1 MEPMTAHWD
10 RGVIHEKDGGAVV
23 CCRTEDGRPVALVLD
38 EELREA
44 LGLSLI
50 TDDE

>member
-1 MEPMTAHWD
+1 MKPTIAHWD
-10 RGVIHEKDGGAVV
+10 REVICEPDGGAVV
-23 CCRTEDGRPVALVLD
+23 CCRTEGGRPVALVLD